1 MALARASLDK
11 LTDTS
16 SKDIVYFLEG
26 KRKRKRILKKK
37 GGRKNATE
45 EFLFNC
51 LRLEM
56 MNGEQPKKDVKVY
69 FYCYYF

>member
-26 KRKRKRILKKK
+26 KGKRKRIIKKR
-37 GGRKNATE
+37 GE
-45 EFLFNC
+45 EKMPQKSFC
-51 LRLEM
+51 LI
-56 MNGEQPKKDVKVY
+56 V
-69 FYCYYF
+69 

>member
-26 KRKRKRILKKK
+26 KRKRKGIMKKK
-37 GGRKNATE
+37 GGRKMPQKS
-45 EFLFNC
+45 FC
-51 LRLEM
+51 LI
-56 MNGEQPKKDVKVY
+56 V
-69 FYCYYF
+69 